1 MNLNYQVFVVPG
13 SHFDL
18 GWCATIGECLS
29 WGDEIIKDAIDA
41 ILDRFPQYKF
51 TIEYTLF
58 LKHFLETYPE
68 YKETVKRL
76 LLERRIQV
84 CSTMVG
90 AMEQILDG
98 EVLIREIV
106 NAKRWIR
113 KELGIDV
120 KTVQHSDLPGHTI
133 QLPQILQ
140 KSGIENISYSRF
152 HPPIPLHW
160 WEAPDGSKVL
170 ACNHIHG
177 YGWGFILLDEK
188 NGKEK
193 LVTEI
198 EELASIWPSRNILM
212 VQENDLLLPE
222 PEIVEKVSKFNKEL
236 RDIKLRISILDE
248 FFKEVREEGV
258 NLPVYKGEFPYGF
271 YSLPAT
277 QPVTYRE
284 ARIAENKLA
293 TAEKFSSL
301 REILNL
307 GAYPRERLERA
318 WENLFYC
325 HDHNVSGRRG
335 ELNNEVRTQRAICAR
350 TEGEEILR
358 EVMLSVGVNI
368 NYSQKG
374 APIVVFNPLSW
385 ERSDIVCSY
394 IKLPGEDIKGVMIRD
409 NEGNEIPAQVLSI
422 EQAKKERID
431 FSDTNLT
438 RVDFLFLAKDI
449 PSIGYKVFYVYPIKE
464 EYKTKSNIK
473 IETISVESPFY
484 RIEVTEKN
492 KVKLWWK
499 TRERELSHELGD
511 IIVVEDLR
519 WDLED
524 ALEEQA
530 RKEVVPRIVKE
541 ELEYEPGEYY
551 TRGRNNFTGAKWTL
565 SRDSI
570 GVIESG
576 PLRTI
581 VRIKGKVLNSP
592 VEEDIILYQYIP
604 RVDFKVTID
613 WEGKRNTQVR
623 VRFPFDI
630 PNGKITYETPFYGV
644 EFDKDEMPNTYRG
657 SGGRF
662 VQKWLDISN
671 EDFGITLGTQNCAH
685 LLNDTTIEA
694 IILRSTYSCGD
705 PFVWSLNKGLHTFNF
720 SILAHNRD
728 WRESHS
734 WKIGWEF
741 NNPLEIFNP
750 NVIEPIKSLKSI
762 LPEDLTLCKVDNPS
776 IVITTIKKSYE
787 NDFWVLR
794 CFDAEGRGGEA
805 NMIFPFKLIEAWNS
819 NMLEEPTEKLQVEDK
834 GVRIVFKPGEIKNIL
849 LKFVKGGDVK

>member
-29 WGDEIIKDAIDA
+29 WGDEIIKDAIDN
-41 ILDRFPQYKF
+41 ILNKFPQYKF

-68 YKETVKRL
+68 YKEIVKRL
-76 LLERRIQV
+76 ISEKKIQV

-98 EVLIREIV
+98 EILIREIV
-106 NAKRWIR
+106 NAKRWI
-113 KELGIDV
+113 KEELGIDV

-140 KSGIENISYSRF
+140 KLGIENISYSRF

-177 YGWGFILLDEK
+177 YGWGFFLLDERE
-188 NGKEK
+188 GKERLLK
-193 LVTEI
+193 EI
-198 EELASIWPSRNILM
+198 EELTSIWPSKNILM
-212 VQENDLLLPE
+212 VQESDLLPPE
-222 PEIVEKVSKFNKEL
+222 PEIVERVSKLNKEL
-236 RDIKLRISILDE
+236 QDIELKISILDE
-248 FFKEVREEGV
+248 FFDAVREEEC
-258 NLPVYKGEFPYGF
+258 NLPSYRGEAPYGF

-284 ARIAENKLA
+284 ARIAENRL
-293 TAEKFSSL
+293 TSVEKFASL
-301 REILNL
+301 REILNF
-307 GAYPRERLERA
+307 GAYPREKIEQA
-318 WENLFYC
+318 WGNLFYC

-335 ELNNEVRTQRAICAR
+335 ELNNEVRTQRAIWAR
-350 TEGEEILR
+350 IEGEEILR
-358 EVMLSVGVNI
+358 EVMLSIGVNI
-368 NYSQKG
+368 DYSQKG
-374 APIVVFNPLSW
+374 DPIVVFNPLSW

-394 IKLPGEDIKGVMIRD
+394 VKLPGEDIKGVMIKD
-409 NEGNEIPAQVLSI
+409 NQGNEIPVQVLSI
-422 EQAKKERID
+422 EQAREGRVD
-431 FSDTNLT
+431 FSNTNLT

-449 PSIGYKVFYVYPIKE
+449 PPIGYKVFYVYPIKE
-464 EYKTKSNIK
+464 EYKSKSSIK

-511 IIVVEDLR
+511 VIVVEDLR

-530 RKEVVPRIVKE
+530 QKEAVPRVIKE
-541 ELEYEPGEYY
+541 ELEYEPEEYY
-551 TRGRNNFTGAKWTL
+551 RDGRSNFTGIKWTF
-565 SRDSI
+565 SRDEI
-570 GVIESG
+570 EIIESG
-576 PLRTI
+576 LLRTI
-581 VRIKGKVLNSP
+581 VRIKGKVLNSL
-592 VEEDIILYQYIP
+592 VEEDIILYQHIP
-604 RVDFKVTID
+604 RIDFKVTID
-613 WEGKRNTQVR
+613 WEGEKNTQVR

-630 PNGKITYETPFYGV
+630 PNGKITYEVPFYGV
-644 EFDKDEMPNTYRG
+644 ELDKDEMPNTYRG
-657 SGGRF
+657 SGGKF
-662 VQKWLDISN
+662 VQKWIDISN
-671 EDFGITLGTQNCAH
+671 EDFGVTFGTQNCSH
-685 LLNDTTIEA
+685 LLSGTTIEA

-705 PFVWSLNKGLHTFNF
+705 PFTWSLNKGLHTFSF
-720 SILAHNRD
+720 SLVAHDRD

-734 WKIGWEF
+734 WRIGWEF
-741 NNPLEIFNP
+741 NNPLEMFNP

-762 LPEDLTLCKVDNPS
+762 LPEDFTLCEVDNPS
-776 IVITTIKKSYE
+776 IVITTIKKSYK
-787 NDFWVLR
+787 NNFWLLR
-794 CFDAEGRGGEA
+794 CFDAEGRGGEV
-805 NMIFPFKLIEAWNS
+805 NILFPFKLTEAWDS
-819 NMLEEPTEKLQVEDK
+819 NMLEEPMERLQAEDK
-834 GVRIVFKPGEIKNIL
+834 SIHLVFKPSEIKNIL
-849 LKFVKGGDVK
+849 LKFEKEEM